1 MWPAYEYT
9 TELLDVQRTGR
20 DEYVARVRLERN
32 FPGNF
37 PGRRADC
44 YRFTIDGQQIRWARD
59 CAVKLSGNMVLLA
72 RIPAQASTC
81 MAELR

>member
-1 MWPAYEYT
+1 MSPAYEYT

-20 DEYVARVRLERN
+20 DEYVARVRLER
-32 FPGNF
+32 NF